1 MGLRDRIEDRRGGG
15 ATRYRMQE
23 KLLSIGDDSWVE
35 DEAGNKVFKVN
46 GKAMRIRDT
55 WILEDLSGNEVAEI
69 KEHKLSVRDSMKI
82 HLGGRE
88 ATVKKALM
96 GPRQRFHVEVDGG
109 DDLHVQGNFVDH
121 EYEIER
127 DGTKV
132 AEVSKKWFRVRDTY
146 GVQVFGEQD
155 VPLILAVT
163 VCIDALSHD
172 HIG

>member
-35 DEAGNKVFKVN
+35 DEAGNKVYKVN
-46 GKAMRIRDT
+46 GKALRVRDT
-55 WILEDLSGNEVAEI
+55 GVLEDLSGNEVAEI
-69 KEHKLSVRDSMKI
+69 KEHKLSVRDTMKI

-88 ATVKKALM
+88 ATVKKALV

-121 EYEIER
+121 EYEIEQGR
-127 DGTKV
+127 DTV
-132 AEVSKKWFRVRDTY
+132 AKVSKSWFRVRDCY
-146 GVQVFGEQD
+146 GVEVEPGAD
-155 VPLILAVT
+155 PALILAIT
-163 VCIDALSHD
+163 VAIDGMTRDGA
-172 HIG
+172 